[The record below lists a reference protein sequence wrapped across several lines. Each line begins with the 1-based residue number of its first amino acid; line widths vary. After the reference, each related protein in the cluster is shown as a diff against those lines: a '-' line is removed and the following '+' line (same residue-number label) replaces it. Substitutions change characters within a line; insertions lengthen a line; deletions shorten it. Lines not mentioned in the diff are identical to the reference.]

1 VFFQQANGQFTQRD
15 LVKNNPAQS
24 IQIQR
29 WRLAACLM
37 PMAMANLDLYA
48 ASGGYETPANSPE
61 YQDRLYLNDGKGN
74 FTLATDALPTNFTS
88 KLCVRA
94 CDYNK
99 DGKLDLFI
107 SGRVE
112 PWKYPQPVSSIILLR
127 NDSRDGHMPNLPM

>member
-1 VFFQQANGQFTQRD
+1 MANLYSAIWSKITPRKVTGKYKDGGLLLFDANGD
-15 LVKNNPAQS
+15 GK
-24 IQIQR
+24 
-29 WRLAACLM
+29 
-37 PMAMANLDLYA
+37 LDLYA
-48 ASGGYETPANSPE
+48 ASGGYETVANSPE

-112 PWKYPQPVSSIILLR
+112 PWKYPQPVSSIIL
-127 NDSRDGHMPNLPM
+127 